1 MVLSREDDTICF
13 LPGLKWTD
21 VMASL
26 CPLNCWYSSG
36 SDMFLLQPVES
47 LKEVNQASISL

>member
-1 MVLSREDDTICF
+1 MVLSREEDTICF

-36 SDMFLLQPVES
+36 SDMSVTTCGISCRSES
-47 LKEVNQASISL
+47 SKC